1 MTIST
6 LSRVPVSNAHSANV
20 PDGRSLLGM
29 FQVFSDLDWARMQA
43 MSASTVRRSYVRGET
58 IYFAG
63 DTPLG
68 LCCLMEGKVK
78 IVKSNADGKDQI
90 VRIASAG
97 DILGY
102 RALISGEGH
111 NTTALALGAVQICY
125 IPKSEFLALLE
136 TDRILQGRL
145 MRLLSEELRAA
156 EDRLVAMAQK
166 NLRQR
171 VAETLLFLHQTFGFE
186 ADGKTLDIQL
196 KRNDIADLVGSA
208 VESVSRML
216 SYFNRSGMIGIR
228 GRKIEILQTRALR
241 KEASL
246 VN

>member
-1 MTIST
+1 MC
-6 LSRVPVSNAHSANV
+6 P
-20 PDGRSLLGM
+20 
-29 FQVFSDLDWARMQA
+29 VFSDLDWARMQA
-43 MSASTVRRSYVRGET
+43 LGASTVRRGYVRGET

-68 LCCLMEGKVK
+68 LCCLLEGKVK

-102 RALISGEGH
+102 RALICGEGH
-111 NTTALALGAVQICY
+111 NTTAVALGTVQICY
-125 IPKSEFLALLE
+125 IPKSEFLTLLE
-136 TDRILQGRL
+136 TDQTLQVRI

-156 EDRLVAMAQK
+156 EDRLVTMAQK
-166 NLRQR
+166 NLHQR
-171 VAETLLFLHQTFGFE
+171 VAETLLFLHQTFGFQ
-186 ADGKTLDIQL
+186 ADGKTLDIPL
-196 KRNDIADLVGSA
+196 RRNDIADLVGSA
-208 VESVSRML
+208 VESVSRVL
-216 SYFNRSGMIGIR
+216 SNFNQTGIIGIR
-228 GRKIEILQTRALR
+228 GRKIEILQTRGLR